1 MAAKTSWHRYGKKLR
16 HCGPMYTVHGGVFC
30 TLQLCM
36 MVNGVEQVRLAML
49 ALPRALDFDT
59 APPEGESWSQTVVT
73 AIDGSVCASIGHVA
87 QHVADKVTTI
97 LYIHLYSPAGRGIH
111 NIKKQ

>member
-1 MAAKTSWHRYGKKLR
+1 
-16 HCGPMYTVHGGVFC
+16 
-30 TLQLCM
+30 M

-49 ALPRALDFDT
+49 ALPRALDFDR

-87 QHVADKVTTI
+87 QHVADKVTII
-97 LYIHLYSPAGRGIH
+97 LYTVSQ
-111 NIKKQ
+111 KKQDTKLLPITSPNVNRFSKFFHW

>member
-1 MAAKTSWHRYGKKLR
+1 
-16 HCGPMYTVHGGVFC
+16 MYTVHGGVYC

-49 ALPRALDFDT
+49 ALPRALDFDR
-59 APPEGESWSQTVVT
+59 ALPEGESWSQTVVT

-87 QHVADKVTTI
+87 QHVADKVTII
-97 LYIHLYSPAGRGIH
+97 LYVHLYSPAGRGIR

>member
-1 MAAKTSWHRYGKKLR
+1 
-16 HCGPMYTVHGGVFC
+16 
-30 TLQLCM
+30 M

-49 ALPRALDFDT
+49 ALPRALDFDR

-87 QHVADKVTTI
+87 QHVADKVTII
-97 LYIHLYSPAGRGIH
+97 LYIHLYSPAGRGIR
-111 NIKKQ
+111 NIKKTINQKIHKISTNNSI

>member
-1 MAAKTSWHRYGKKLR
+1 
-16 HCGPMYTVHGGVFC
+16 MYTVHGGVFC

-49 ALPRALDFDT
+49 ALPRALEFDR

-87 QHVADKVTTI
+87 QHVADKVTII
-97 LYIHLYSPAGRGIH
+97 LYIHLYSPAGRGVH
-111 NIKKQ
+111 GNGEDWDPMGPMGFPWEWE